1 MQVHFPSAQKLAAL
15 ARRQPPVTA
24 MYSSAAVSRA
34 QYPAVRNHGLAQ
46 PAA

>member
-1 MQVHFPSAQKLAAL
+1 MYTNRSAAPPAAS
-15 ARRQPPVTA
+15 QPPVTSI
-24 MYSSAAVSRA
+24 YSSAAVSRA